1 MNKHHQM
8 PDRGLLRVG
17 AASAIVGV
25 VAAVVQSAVDPSYPD
40 DPSEAILRAS
50 QSHFLTFSRVLDMT
64 AFLLLLVGVSVITR
78 VFSAGR
84 GSAWAWVART
94 LFVVSAAAGATATM
108 VVGSLPEIARS
119 WAEANPALKP
129 GYVAVYDALDDVTGG
144 MFAVSWA
151 ALGLFG
157 IVYAVALS
165 RSDLFSKTLAGI
177 SAASGVALV
186 SAIVVGIVFQVP
198 VAFVLLVLGL
208 VLSYVVI
215 VASSLKLLRISGA
228 PKVET
233 SHTSNAT
240 FSAAQAAPSL

>member
-17 AASAIVGV
+17 AASAILGV

-40 DPSEAILRAS
+40 DPSEAILGAS

-84 GSAWAWVART
+84 GRAWARVART

-198 VAFVLLVLGL
+198 VAFVLLILGL

-215 VASSLKLLRISGA
+215 VASSLKLLRMSGA

-240 FSAAQAAPSL
+240 FSAAQAAPSV